1 MINSNYPVHIVHI
14 VIHAQKIFYIY
25 ATRTSRFF
33 HSKGKKPDRGNA
45 ITYANK
51 LRLRVDDELT

>member
-1 MINSNYPVHIVHI
+1 MQLEHPGFLI
-14 VIHAQKIFYIY
+14 A
-25 ATRTSRFF
+25 RE
-33 HSKGKKPDRGNA
+33 KKPDRGNA